1 MKRLFKEIA
10 ITSSAGTITLNA
22 TDMTNEYCIIGSDVT
37 INTGLNITMSGMS
50 KGHAVKIYWSQKVTR
65 GSNTITVLDKVL
77 TDTVVDNIV
86 LLAMY
91 NGTTWDVWE
100 LPAELDKLIIKDPDG
115 NVTWGTNTTVTGTR
129 ATAWGTETEAT
140 GDESTAF
147 GNGATA
153 SGAKST
159 AFGETSEASGANA
172 TSFGKSSEA
181 SGESSTAFGEGC
193 VASGNYSTAFGYNTT
208 ASGDYSTTFGNTTS
222 ATELSATSFGQQT
235 MADGANST
243 AFGYACGASGIA
255 STAFGW
261 SNTASGHSSVSIN
274 HANLASAESSFAYGY
289 INVAMGDY
297 SSVGGQHNTANDYN
311 ESVFGRYATIGT
323 GSTVDWFATDSLFK
337 IGNGASVG
345 ARADAL
351 KMLKN
356 GNTTVT
362 GIWTFVSGISYTNP
376 NLSATTVEEALDE
389 IVELILGS

>member
-37 INTGLNITMSGMS
+37 INTSLNITMSGMS

-65 GSNTITVLDKVL
+65 GVNTVTVLGKVL
-77 TDTVVDNIV
+77 TDKIIDNIV
-86 LLAMY
+86 IFAMY
-91 NGTTWDVWE
+91 NGTAWDVWE
-100 LPAELDKLIIKDPDG
+100 LTAELDKLITKDPDG
-115 NVTWGTNTTVTGTR
+115 NVTWGTGTTTSGTN
-129 ATAWGTETEAT
+129 ATSWGRDTTST
-140 GDESTAF
+140 GDDATAF
-147 GNGATA
+147 GNGSTA

-181 SGESSTAFGEGC
+181 SGESATAFGEGC
-193 VASGNYSTAFGYNTT
+193 IASGDYSTAFGYNTT
-208 ASGDYSTTFGNTTS
+208 ASGDYSTAFGNTTS

-261 SNTASGHSSVSIN
+261 SNTASGKASVSIN
-274 HANLASAESSFAYGY
+274 HGNLASAESSFAYGY

-297 SSVGGQHNTANDYN
+297 SFVGGQHNTANDYN
-311 ESVFGRYATIGT
+311 ESVFGRYATIST
-323 GSTVDWFATDSLFK
+323 GSTDSWVATDVLFK
-337 IGNGASVG
+337 VGNGAGDG

-356 GNTTVT
+356 GNTTVN

>member
-10 ITSSAGTITLNA
+10 ITSGAGTITLNA

-181 SGESSTAFGEGC
+181 SGASATSFGEGC
-193 VASGNYSTAFGYNTT
+193 IASGDYSTAFGYNTT
-208 ASGDYSTTFGNTTS
+208 ASGDYSTAFGIQTTASGDNSTAFGLQTISSGSESTAFGN
-222 ATELSATSFGQQT
+222 LSQANG
-235 MADGANST
+235 GNST
-243 AFGYACGASGIA
+243 AFGYACAANGAE
-255 STAFGW
+255 STAFGR
-261 SNTASGHSSVSIN
+261 S
-274 HANLASAESSFAYGY
+274 
-289 INVAMGDY
+289 NVADGNMSTAFGNLTTSTGNY
-297 SSVGGQHNTANDYN
+297 STSWGYYN
-311 ESVFGRYATIGT
+311 ESHDYIETTFGRFATISN
-323 GSTVDWFATDSLFK
+323 GSTESWSATDSLFK
-337 IGNGASVG
+337 IGNGASEG

>member
-100 LPAELDKLIIKDPDG
+100 LPAELDKLITKDPDG
-115 NVTWGTNTTVTGTR
+115 NVTWGTGTTTSGTN
-129 ATAWGTETEAT
+129 ATSWGRDTTST
-140 GDESTAF
+140 GDDATAF
-147 GNGATA
+147 GNGSTA

-181 SGESSTAFGEGC
+181 SGESATAFGEGC
-193 VASGNYSTAFGYNTT
+193 IASGDYSTAFGYYTT
-208 ASGDYSTTFGNTTS
+208 ASGDYSTAFGIQTTASGDNSTAFGLQTISSGSESTAFGN
-222 ATELSATSFGQQT
+222 LSQANG
-235 MADGANST
+235 GNST
-243 AFGYACGASGIA
+243 AFGYACTANGAESTTFGRSNVA
-255 STAFGW
+255 DGNMSTAFG
-261 SNTASGHSSVSIN
+261 NLTTATGN
-274 HANLASAESSFAYGY
+274 YTTTFGY
-289 INVAMGDY
+289 
-297 SSVGGQHNTANDYN
+297 YN
-311 ESVFGRYATIGT
+311 EAHDYIETTFGRFATISN
-323 GSTVDWFATDSLFK
+323 GSTESWSATDSLFK
-337 IGNGASVG
+337 IGIGANDG

-389 IVELILGS
+389 IVELILSS